1 MCFDRETAVILI
13 SCVIP
18 FLSGSRKKALIRINT
33 GSCRKPGCAGGCFFY
48 IKFIGSI
55 RYSDH
60 NRIESTLRNFDRS
73 VQVDRVDSG
82 QWLCVINR
90 FCIGGCSA
98 GRIRSILQIC
108 VDLNLKISIV
118 LWNCSN
124 DFTEFF
130 VFSISGSCLE
140 NIGYIVT
147 IIDGVAR
154 ESDSSGSG
162 TVVKIIIWISRGG
175 HCCIGDQ
182 IGDGFIFIGKI
193 KITVLSPVF
202 AITVFDDPGTI
213 IIHTGS

>member
-48 IKFIGSI
+48 IKFVGSI
-55 RYSDH
+55 RYFDH

-73 VQVDRVDSG
+73 VQVDRVDAG

-98 GRIRSILQIC
+98 SRIRSILQIC

-147 IIDGVAR
+147 IIDGLAG
-154 ESDSSGSG
+154 ESDSKNNYLDKQEWSLLY
-162 TVVKIIIWISRGG
+162 WRP
-175 HCCIGDQ
+175 DW
-182 IGDGFIFIGKI
+182 
-193 KITVLSPVF
+193 
-202 AITVFDDPGTI
+202 
-213 IIHTGS
+213 